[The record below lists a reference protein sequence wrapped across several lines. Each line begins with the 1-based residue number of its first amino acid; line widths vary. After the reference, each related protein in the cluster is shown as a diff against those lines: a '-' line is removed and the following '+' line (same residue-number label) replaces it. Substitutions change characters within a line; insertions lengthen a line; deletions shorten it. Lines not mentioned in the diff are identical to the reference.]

1 MAPLPQKMEQLGH
14 EGPEMNPEER
24 TLLAWPHEILKGR
37 YGLL

>member
-24 TLLAWPHEILKGR
+24 RLLAWSHEILKGW